1 MLNTEICRSVN
12 LGGFTLANITKR
24 GNTFR
29 IRVFV
34 GCDMNGKQLVEST
47 TYTPPDGVTPKK
59 AEKLAQEYAFEFERH
74 CKGYSQLNENMR
86 FSELAD
92 WYFTNYAPQ
101 ELKESTIYTYK
112 GQYKNHIEPVLG
124 NIKVK
129 DINAPRLTQI
139 MQSYDLNPATVKK
152 LYVIV
157 QSIFRRGAEQGFIRD
172 TSCRNVILPKRKK
185 SRKNK
190 ALEEDKLKRFMEY
203 LESKPWD
210 EDFKRIIK
218 VLLYTGMRSGECLG
232 LAWEDIDFENNTISI
247 NHTLTDIGGKHEL
260 TDPKTESS
268 IRVVPIHDRTYTFFK
283 KWYED
288 GNEYLLHT
296 PDGKQ
301 FIYRNYYDSYWTP
314 VMELIGCSHKPHD
327 TRHTC
332 ISMMTEKEVSPT
344 LIKKIVGHSGAMS
357 LTEKVYTH
365 VNVQE
370 LLEAINRIQGIKNR

>member
-1 MLNTEICRSVN
+1 MLNTEICHSVN

-34 GCDMNGKQLVEST
+34 GYDMNGKQLVKST
-47 TYTPPDGVTPKK
+47 TYTPPVGVTPKK

-86 FSELAD
+86 FFELAD

-172 TSCRNVILPKRKK
+172 TPCRNVILPKRKK

-301 FIYRNYYDSYWTP
+301 FIYRNNYDSYWTP

-370 LLEAINRIQGIKNR
+370 LLDGINRI

>member
-1 MLNTEICRSVN
+1 MLNTEICHSVN

-29 IRVFV
+29 IRAFV
-34 GCDMNGKQLVEST
+34 GYDMNGKQLVKST

-172 TSCRNVILPKRKK
+172 TPCRNVILPKRKK

-301 FIYRNYYDSYWTP
+301 FIYRNNYDSYWTP

-370 LLEAINRIQGIKNR
+370 LLEAINKI